1 MPWDSINV
9 NYNGTN
15 RGLTH
20 ITESILEMAAA
31 DTNLRAINI
40 H

>member
-20 ITESILEMAAA
+20 IAESILEMAA
-31 DTNLRAINI
+31 DTNLKAD
-40 H
+40 